1 MIHHTGRKCVLL
13 NSFFRARKKVDKV
26 YVNADGGNTAGCE
39 LSESTPLLKSTGEP
53 NTSKEKESKE
63 PKISLA
69 KVLCKAYTWEFAK
82 SNIWK
87 LFYDILV
94 FANPFLLQY
103 VSGLN

>member
-1 MIHHTGRKCVLL
+1 MCFLL
-13 NSFFRARKKVDKV
+13 NS
-26 YVNADGGNTAGCE
+26 
-39 LSESTPLLKSTGEP
+39 LS
-53 NTSKEKESKE
+53 SKEKESKE

-94 FANPFLLQY
+94 FANPFL
-103 VSGLN
+103 

>member
-1 MIHHTGRKCVLL
+1 MEKFFI
-13 NSFFRARKKVDKV
+13 NSPGLVENVF
-26 YVNADGGNTAGCE
+26 
-39 LSESTPLLKSTGEP
+39 LSNSLS
-53 NTSKEKESKE
+53 SKEKESKE